1 MPWAGSALE
10 YAAVAALFEPNVGLG
25 QIEHVDDLLCAYPL
39 LEPMCNERPHSAS
52 AWIFCCSRRAASLA
66 LRRLFVGEPD
76 DRMLAALFQTWENLK
91 AELAETFSAE
101 VAAAIAEAFLATV
114 GRRASTFSLLRSG
127 SRRWSPSSCR
137 IRMF

>member
-1 MPWAGSALE
+1 
-10 YAAVAALFEPNVGLG
+10 
-25 QIEHVDDLLCAYPL
+25 
-39 LEPMCNERPHSAS
+39 
-52 AWIFCCSRRAASLA
+52 
-66 LRRLFVGEPD
+66 
-76 DRMLAALFQTWENLK
+76 MLAALFQTWENLK